1 MKPNHDHHNTHSS
14 DTHLTPYRRLAQML
28 RLDRGDYLVIVLYTV
43 FIGLLTLAVPLAA
56 QALVN
61 TIAAGVMLQPLVV
74 LTLGV
79 LGDRKSVV

>member
-1 MKPNHDHHNTHSS
+1 
-14 DTHLTPYRRLAQML
+14 ML
-28 RLDRGDYLVIVLYTV
+28 RIDRGDYLAVIFYTI

-79 LGDRKSVV
+79 LGALLFAGVLRLLKLSLLEKLQQLG